1 MLMKHFLT
9 LTLIAALSVTMGY
22 KANAC
27 TNFMVTKGASKDGS
41 NFVSYSADSHVLYGE
56 LYHWK
61 AAKYPAGTMLDIY
74 EWDSGKYK
82 GQIEQVLETYNVVGN
97 MNEHQLAIAETT
109 YGGRYELVDTTGI
122 MDYGSLIYI
131 TLQRAKTA
139 REAIDVIA
147 DLVAKYGYASSGESF
162 SISDPNEIW
171 YMEIIGKGSP
181 KLVTGKN
188 KKTTIKHDKGAVWVA
203 IRIPDGYV
211 SGHANQARIHKFN
224 QNDPENCIYSP
235 DVISFAR
242 ENGYFEGEDKDFSF
256 CDAYAPI
263 DFGAARFCEARV
275 WSGFNR
281 ITDGMDKY
289 LDFAKGENLTNKMPL
304 YVKPNHKLS
313 RKEVFGLMRD
323 YYQDTDL
330 DMSKDIGGGPYNCI
344 VRWRPMTW
352 KVDGVEYFHE
362 RATSTQQTGFV
373 FVAESRP
380 APVNTLGG
388 IIWFG
393 VDDTYT
399 TVFTPMYSC
408 MTRVPIEYAVGNGSM
423 MEFSDNAAFWVFN
436 QVSNLAYTR
445 YSDMIKDIQPKQSE
459 LEEYYFSLIPVVDK
473 IAQEKYAQNPEEAI
487 EFLTNFSVSQGANT
501 VREWKQLYRFLF
513 TKYLDGNIKTPRE
526 VPAGYKYYAPK
537 VEQPGYSE
545 RYYRDLIK
553 ATGDKFKVIQ
563 H

>member
-1 MLMKHFLT
+1 MKHFLT

-380 APVNTLGG
+380 APINTLGG

-473 IAQEKYAQNPEEAI
+473 IAQEKYAKNPEEAI

-545 RYYRDLIK
+545 QYYRDLIK

>member
-1 MLMKHFLT
+1 MKHFLT

-82 GQIEQVLETYNVVGN
+82 GQIEQALETYNVVGN

-289 LDFAKGENLTNKMPL
+289 LDYAKGENLTNKMPL
-304 YVKPNHKLS
+304 YVKPNYKLS

-380 APVNTLGG
+380 APINTLGG

-408 MTRVPIEYAVGNGSM
+408 MTRVPIEYAVGNGNL

-473 IAQEKYAQNPEEAI
+473 IAQEKYAKNPEEAI

-545 RYYRDLIK
+545 QYYRDLIK

>member
-82 GQIEQVLETYNVVGN
+82 GQIEQALETYNVVGN

-289 LDFAKGENLTNKMPL
+289 LDYAKGENLTNKMPL
-304 YVKPNHKLS
+304 YVKPNYKLS

-380 APVNTLGG
+380 APINTLGG

-408 MTRVPIEYAVGNGSM
+408 MTRVPIEYAVGNGNL

-473 IAQEKYAQNPEEAI
+473 IAQEKYAKNPEEAI

-545 RYYRDLIK
+545 QYYRDLIK

>member
-380 APVNTLGG
+380 APINTLGG

-473 IAQEKYAQNPEEAI
+473 IAQEKYAKNPEEAI

-545 RYYRDLIK
+545 QYYRDLIK

>member
-9 LTLIAALSVTMGY
+9 LTLIAALTVTMGY

-41 NFVSYSADSHVLYGE
+41 NFVSYSADSHALYGE
-56 LYHWK
+56 LYYWK

-82 GQIEQVLETYNVVGN
+82 GQIEQALETYNVVGN

-109 YGGRYELVDTTGI
+109 YGGRSELVDTTGI

-147 DLVAKYGYASSGESF
+147 DLVVKYGYASSGESF

-171 YMEIIGKGSP
+171 YMELIGKGSP

-224 QNDPENCIYSP
+224 QNDPENCIFSS

-242 ENGYFEGEDKDFSF
+242 ENGYFNGDDKDFSF

-330 DMSKDIGGGPYNCI
+330 DMSKDIGGGPYNSI

-380 APVNTLGG
+380 APINTLGG

-408 MTRVPIEYAVGNGSM
+408 MTRVPIEYAVGNGDL

-473 IAQEKYAQNPEEAI
+473 IAQEKYRQNPEEAI

-537 VEQPGYSE
+537 IEQPGYSE
-545 RYYRDLIK
+545 EYYRNLIK
-553 ATGDKFKVIQ
+553 VTGDKFKVIQ